1 MPSRPVSRGD
11 LTPARLWSAFIAS
24 AARYADEAAGAAYTV
39 WQFGYGEEQGDRL
52 LDCVLHGPKRATT
65 GALWAY
71 EHNEEPLPVAGT
83 FSIVTDGRGTPRCII
98 RTSSVEV
105 LPFDEVGERHA
116 WDEGEG
122 DRSLAYWR
130 EGHWPY
136 FVREMETMG
145 LTAVAGMPVVFER
158 FDVVYAPE
166 IGIA

>member
-1 MPSRPVSRGD
+1 M
-11 LTPARLWSAFIAS
+11 WSAFAAS
-24 AARYADEAAGAAYTV
+24 GVPHAHEAIGASYTA

-52 LDCVLHGPKRATT
+52 LDYVLHGPKRATT

-71 EHNEEPLPVAGT
+71 EHDDEPLPVTGT
-83 FSIVTDGRGTPRCII
+83 FSVVTDGRGVARCVI

-105 LPFDEVGERHA
+105 LPFCEVGEQHA

-130 EGHWPY
+130 EGHWSY
-136 FVREMETMG
+136 FVREMESMG
-145 LTAVAGMPVVFER
+145 RTAVREMPVVFER

>member
-1 MPSRPVSRGD
+1 MD
-11 LTPARLWSAFIAS
+11 LTAAELWSRFTRS
-24 AARYADEAAGAAYTV
+24 SVPHADEAILAAYTA

-52 LDCVLHGPKRATT
+52 LEYVLHGPKRATT

-71 EHNEEPLPVAGT
+71 EHDNEPIPVTGT
-83 FSIVTDGRGTPRCII
+83 FSVILDGRGHARCII

-105 LPFDEVGERHA
+105 LSFDEVGEEHA

-122 DRSLAYWR
+122 DRSLTYWR

-136 FVREMETMG
+136 FVREMESMG
-145 LTAVAGMPVVFER
+145 RVAVPEMPVVFER